1 MGIIL
6 VCVSP
11 WHLPQPKVPEVA
23 SILQRPRKNTG
34 GAGEA
39 AEQNSPY
46 ITVTFSVLNI
56 MLT

>member
-1 MGIIL
+1 MGTIL
-6 VCVSP
+6 VSVCL
-11 WHLPQPKVPEVA
+11 WDFPQPKVPEMA
-23 SILQRPRKNTG
+23 SVLQRPRNTG

-46 ITVTFSVLNI
+46 ITVTFSVLNM